1 MIYSTIKPCAPQR
14 GNDNRPD
21 SFLSGIKKTTPR
33 FLICTP
39 QIRLYGSGNHPF
51 VIPQARKKPVKAN
64 FFNIFFETKTTDK
77 YIKYGYQ
84 RRCKELQKSACVIRT
99 VVIQSRQMKEVP
111 VRHLSPYSGFGS
123 YCTSFFVTE
132 RKDMEQHM
140 FTLRR
145 QILLTTTTLTNTAFG
160 STCLNALLSS
170 VKYIRIYLTNSI
182 YRHRGRSL
190 SDLTFV

>member
-21 SFLSGIKKTTPR
+21 SFSSGIKKTTPR
-33 FLICTP
+33 FLTCTS
-39 QIRLYGSGNHPF
+39 QTRQYSSGNHPF
-51 VIPQARKKPVKAN
+51 VIPQARKKPVQVN
-64 FFNIFFETKTTDK
+64 FFNIFSRQKQQINILNIGIRGDAKNFK
-77 YIKYGYQ
+77 
-84 RRCKELQKSACVIRT
+84 KSACVIRT

-111 VRHLSPYSGFGS
+111 VRHLSPYAGFGS
-123 YCTSFFVTE
+123 YCTSFFVTK

-145 QILLTTTTLTNTAFG
+145 QILLTTTALTNTAFG

>member
-1 MIYSTIKPCAPQR
+1 MRENCPCGLTFFKKIRGQKQQTNILNKGIPKPA
-14 GNDNRPD
+14 
-21 SFLSGIKKTTPR
+21 K
-33 FLICTP
+33 
-39 QIRLYGSGNHPF
+39 
-51 VIPQARKKPVKAN
+51 N
-64 FFNIFFETKTTDK
+64 FK
-77 YIKYGYQ
+77 
-84 RRCKELQKSACVIRT
+84 KSACVIRT

-123 YCTSFFVTE
+123 YCTSFFVTK

-145 QILLTTTTLTNTAFG
+145 KLLLTTTALTNTAFG

-170 VKYIRIYLTNSI
+170 VKYIRFYLTNSI
-182 YRHRGRSL
+182 YGHRGRSL